1 MENVFCKWYNT
12 LYKEE
17 REGYMMKKIG
27 FLFSL
32 FFLALILSSCRFFN
46 REEPNTDSSNSSS
59 MSEESKIS
67 SSSEENSATSSS
79 QEAASSSSS
88 TAEEPDNIDLAAYFP
103 DTNNQHYIYAG
114 EGNEYASY
122 DEYTDYAKDNRKQIR
137 KNNGGTEEVKVIEL
151 EKEHIKTRLS
161 RGEAYPRENWL
172 DQEPGEEE
180 GTEILLKAP
189 LKEGTTWPVMG
200 ERTRTITGINVSI
213 DTPMGTYETVEVTTE
228 GSEDKVVDYY
238 APDIGLVKTVF
249 TSDDYNV
256 TSTLSKIETDVPLV
270 QTVRFYYPNA
280 DGETLSYVDKELAFK
295 TNDVTKKKIETAYK
309 ELPNDAVGSVL
320 SDNTTILSLYL
331 NTDGRVY
338 VDFSK
343 ELISEMNA
351 GSAYETLILQSI
363 VNTIG
368 GYYYMNEVYLTVDGQ
383 PYSTGHIQKEKGE
396 SFTVDTENS
405 SEAQ

>member
-1 MENVFCKWYNT
+1 
-12 LYKEE
+12 
-17 REGYMMKKIG
+17 MKKFG

-46 REEPNTDSSNSSS
+46 QGEPDSDSS
-59 MSEESKIS
+59 IS
-67 SSSEENSATSSS
+67 QSSSEESRVSSSSAESSATSSS

-88 TAEEPDNIDLAAYFP
+88 TAEEPESLTLAAYFP
-103 DTNNQHYIYAG
+103 DTTNKHYIYEG
-114 EGNEYASY
+114 EGNEFASY
-122 DEYTDYAKDNRKQIR
+122 DVYTDYAKNNRQQIR
-137 KNNGGTEEVKVIEL
+137 KNNGGTEEVMVIEL
-151 EKEHIKTRLS
+151 EKDQIKTRLS
-161 RGEAYPRENWL
+161 RGEAYSRENWL

-180 GTEILLKAP
+180 GTEVLLKAP
-189 LKEGTTWPVMG
+189 LKEGTTWPAIG
-200 ERTRTITGINVSI
+200 ERTRTITGINVSVE
-213 DTPMGTYETVEVTTE
+213 TPMGTYETVEVTTE

-256 TSTLSKIETDVPLV
+256 TSTLSQIETDVPLI

-295 TNDVTKKKIETAYK
+295 TNDVTKKAIELAYK
-309 ELPNDAVGSVL
+309 ELPNESVGKVL

-368 GYYYMNEVYLTVDGQ
+368 GYYYMNEVYLTVEGQ
-383 PYSTGHIQKEKGE
+383 PYSTGHIQKEEGE
-396 SFTVDTENS
+396 SFTVNTENS
-405 SEAQ
+405 SELQ

>member
-1 MENVFCKWYNT
+1 
-12 LYKEE
+12 
-17 REGYMMKKIG
+17 MKKLS

-46 REEPNTDSSNSSS
+46 REEPHTDSSISSS
-59 MSEESKIS
+59 MSEESKVS
-67 SSSEENSATSSS
+67 SIFEDSSAMSSS
-79 QEAASSSSS
+79 QEVASSSNS
-88 TAEEPDNIDLAAYFP
+88 TAEEPDSLDLAAYFP
-103 DTNNQHYIYAG
+103 DTNNQHYIYVG

-151 EKEHIKTRLS
+151 KKNRIKTRLS
-161 RGEAYPRENWL
+161 RGEAYSRENWL

-180 GTEILLKAP
+180 GTEVLLKAP
-189 LKEGTTWPVMG
+189 LKEGTTWLVMG
-200 ERTRTITGINVSI
+200 ERRRTITGINVSI
-213 DTPMGTYETVEVTTE
+213 DTPMGTYETLEVTTE
-228 GSEDKVVDYY
+228 GNEDKVVEYY
-238 APDIGLVKTVF
+238 APNIGLVKTVF
-249 TSDDYNV
+249 TSDEYNV

-295 TNDVTKKKIETAYK
+295 TNDATKKKIETAYK
-309 ELPNDAVGSVL
+309 DLPNDSVGSVL
-320 SDNTTILSLYL
+320 SENATISSLYL

-338 VDFSK
+338 VDFSE

-405 SEAQ
+405 SELQ